1 MVADTLHHL
10 REMAQH
16 LARDCPPGQEEL
28 MDHLM
33 GSHHDPHR
41 RSTATVTVRRISMVL
56 HTATEIGRGTGSET
70 ETEHHEA
77 GLLLGQ
83 GTMSIRTFRPTNVSV
98 WTATSKTGDDEIGLT
113 LTRAA
118 GREVDHPQQEGCL
131 IERGTIVD
139 RIARLHLLGDSVPHG
154 GTMTVTFTI
163 RRLTW
168 RNGVVTPVFHGN
180 HDNPRGGLIRFT
192 LKNRPLYEGRTA
204 ILYSGSIFDGNTMR
218 VIQCVATLMAA
229 AAAVDS

>member
-10 REMAQH
+10 RGMAQH
-16 LARDCPPGQEEL
+16 LARDCPLGQEEL

-41 RSTATVTVRRISMVL
+41 RSTATVTGRHISMVP
-56 HTATEIGRGTGSET
+56 HIATEIGTGNETGT

-77 GLLLGQ
+77 DLSLGQ

-98 WTATSKTGDDEIGLT
+98 WTATSKTGDDEIGPT

-139 RIARLHLLGDSVPHG
+139 RIARLHLFGDSVPHG
-154 GTMTVTFTI
+154 GTMTVTLTI

-168 RNGVVTPVFHGN
+168 RNGVVTPVFHGS
-180 HDNPRGGLIRFT
+180 HDNHRGGLIRFT
-192 LKNRPLYEGRTA
+192 LKKRPQDEGRTV
-204 ILYSGSIFDGNTMR
+204 ILYSGSS
-218 VIQCVATLMAA
+218 ATATQ
-229 AAAVDS
+229 